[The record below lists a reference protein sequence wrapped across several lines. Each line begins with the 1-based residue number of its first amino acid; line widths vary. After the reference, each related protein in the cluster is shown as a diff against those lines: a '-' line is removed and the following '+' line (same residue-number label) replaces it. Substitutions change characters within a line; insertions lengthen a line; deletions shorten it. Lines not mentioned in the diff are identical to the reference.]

1 MNEFSVNDSRT
12 KVTCIKLIKNPS
24 TGNDINGHYLA
35 YQLADSGNKWWGHPD
50 AGCTYAADGIEITG
64 EDTFTVRMVE
74 GFGNGNPVHFQ
85 ITPTA
90 VTREFDGRGFTKS
103 FQNDNDGNDYDEDDE
118 VDNRIKSKKE
128 RKREEKKERKRRE
141 KEERKEQKRIEK
153 AENRFFLY
161 NSIDEAIDRPF
172 NYILYPFV
180 WIIQLIWWIIRL
192 PFKLIW
198 WIIKLPFG
206 G

>member
-1 MNEFSVNDSRT
+1 MNEFTVNDSRT
-12 KVTCIKLIKNPS
+12 KVTRIKLIKNPS

-85 ITPTA
+85 ITSTA
-90 VTREFDGRGFTKS
+90 VTRFFDGKGFTKS
-103 FQNDNDGNDYDEDDE
+103 SQNNNDDDDYEEDDG

-128 RKREEKKERKRRE
+128 QKKERKRRE
-141 KEERKEQKRIEK
+141 KEERKEQKRQEK
-153 AENRFFLY
+153 ADNRFFLY
-161 NSIDEAIDRPF
+161 NWIDEAINSPF
-172 NYILYPFV
+172 CYICYPFV
-180 WIIQLIWWIIRL
+180 WIIQLVWWIIKL

-198 WIIKLPFG
+198 WIVKLPFG